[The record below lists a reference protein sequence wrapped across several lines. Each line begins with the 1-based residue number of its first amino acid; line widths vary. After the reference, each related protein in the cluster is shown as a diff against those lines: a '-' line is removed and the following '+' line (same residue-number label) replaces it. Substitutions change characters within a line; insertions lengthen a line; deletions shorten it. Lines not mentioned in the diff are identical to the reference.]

1 MRYLTYLIVSIFTLF
16 TFSGCGS
23 ISGGYSLSGSSIL
36 PEWNTMYI
44 AQFPNY
50 APLQNPSLSQE
61 LTLTLQD
68 VFRNRTKLNMTN
80 TEDADLII
88 EGEITG
94 YDVAPMQI
102 QSNDIA
108 AENRLTISVKVRY
121 INNVDETKSFDRT
134 FTAYENFDGTAMLTD
149 VEASIVPNI
158 INLIRDQ
165 VFAAIAMDW

>member
-1 MRYLTYLIVSIFTLF
+1 MRYLTYINISIFILF

-23 ISGGYSLSGSSIL
+23 MKGNYSLSGSSIL
-36 PEWNTMYI
+36 PEWKTMYI

-80 TEDADLII
+80 TEEADLII

-102 QSNDIA
+102 QRNDIA

-134 FTAYENFDGTAMLTD
+134 FTAYENFPGTAMLSD
-149 VEASIVPNI
+149 VESTIVPNI
-158 INLIRDQ
+158 INIIRDQ
-165 VFAAIAMDW
+165 VFASIAMDW

>member
-1 MRYLTYLIVSIFTLF
+1 MRYLTYLVVSIFTLF
-16 TFSGCGS
+16 TFAGCGS
-23 ISGGYSLSGSSIL
+23 FSGSYSLSGSSIQ
-36 PEWNTMYI
+36 PDWTTMYI

-68 VFRNRTKLNMTN
+68 VFRNRTKLNMTD

-108 AENRLTISVKVRY
+108 AENRLTITVKVRY
-121 INNVDETKSFDRT
+121 INNKDESKSFDRT
-134 FTAYENFDGTAMLTD
+134 FTAYENFPGTSLLAD
-149 VEASIVPNI
+149 VETTIVPNI
-158 INLIRDQ
+158 NKVIRDQ